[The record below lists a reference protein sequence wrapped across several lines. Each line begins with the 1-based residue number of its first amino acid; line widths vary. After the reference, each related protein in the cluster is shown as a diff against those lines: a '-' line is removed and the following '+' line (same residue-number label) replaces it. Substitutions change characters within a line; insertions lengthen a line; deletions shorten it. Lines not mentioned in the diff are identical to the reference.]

1 MVIISNA
8 TPLIAFAKIGQ
19 LALLQKIV
27 TNLVIPKAVA
37 DEISTYPQGQPGF
50 IDLQQESWIGV
61 QSITSEQQVS
71 LLLLKLDRGEAE
83 VIALADASLTHFN
96 SSQLIELAETSCYGT
111 HNLKLI
117 SAKDNVCVKKAS
129 N

>member
-1 MVIISNA
+1 MVTEEFSGSSSTKESDRA
-8 TPLIAFAKIGQ
+8 
-19 LALLQKIV
+19 LAAEFTCWHQFRC
-27 TNLVIPKAVA
+27 
-37 DEISTYPQGQPGF
+37 Y
-50 IDLQQESWIGV
+50 
-61 QSITSEQQVS
+61 TSEQQVT
-71 LLLLKLDRGEAE
+71 LLLPKLDQREAE

-117 SAKDNVCVKKAS
+117 GAKDNVCVKKAS